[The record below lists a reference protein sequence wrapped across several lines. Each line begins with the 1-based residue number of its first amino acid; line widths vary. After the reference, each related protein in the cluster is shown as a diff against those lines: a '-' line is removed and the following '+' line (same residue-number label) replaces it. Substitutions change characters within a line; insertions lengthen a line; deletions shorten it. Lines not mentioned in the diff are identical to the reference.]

1 MSLLPLTY
9 RHRGPRPAP
18 GRTGAEAA
26 ARRSRPHRDLSPR
39 PPRSQWPLREP
50 GSRRAAPGLAGREPR
65 QPRSGGGGGR
75 GPLRAGCQRRHSRC
89 SVRGG
94 SGSAHRC
101 AMEAQAQDSSQ
112 CFPELSCTAS
122 PSMEKE
128 PASKTI
134 GGLLETQSLHEAD
147 EDMGTDVDFTSMIS
161 EEEKEELKT
170 ELAKLEDEISTLRQ
184 VLAAKEKHLVE
195 IKQKLGIS
203 LMNELKQNFSKS
215 WHDMQT
221 TSAYKKTHETL
232 SHAGQKATAAISNVG
247 TAISKKFGD
256 MSYSI
261 RHSISMPAMRNS
273 PTFKSFEEKV
283 ETTVTNLKTKVG
295 GTGHAGGS
303 FEDVLSSTAHASAQS
318 SLAGT
323 QLPENEEE
331 LQC

>member
-1 MSLLPLTY
+1 
-9 RHRGPRPAP
+9 
-18 GRTGAEAA
+18 
-26 ARRSRPHRDLSPR
+26 
-39 PPRSQWPLREP
+39 
-50 GSRRAAPGLAGREPR
+50 
-65 QPRSGGGGGR
+65 
-75 GPLRAGCQRRHSRC
+75 
-89 SVRGG
+89 
-94 SGSAHRC
+94 
-101 AMEAQAQDSSQ
+101 
-112 CFPELSCTAS
+112 
-122 PSMEKE
+122 
-128 PASKTI
+128 
-134 GGLLETQSLHEAD
+134 GLLETQSLHEAD
-147 EDMGTDVDFTSMIS
+147 EDVVTDVDFNNMIS
-161 EEEKEELKT
+161 EEEKEELKI

-256 MSYSI
+256 MRYEDLLLLCYSI

-283 ETTVTNLKTKVG
+283 ETTVTSLKTKVG
-295 GTGHAGGS
+295 GTSHTGGS
-303 FEDVLSSTAHASAQS
+303 FEEVLSSAAHASAQS

-323 QLPENEEE
+323 RLPESEEE

>member
-1 MSLLPLTY
+1 
-9 RHRGPRPAP
+9 
-18 GRTGAEAA
+18 
-26 ARRSRPHRDLSPR
+26 
-39 PPRSQWPLREP
+39 
-50 GSRRAAPGLAGREPR
+50 
-65 QPRSGGGGGR
+65 
-75 GPLRAGCQRRHSRC
+75 
-89 SVRGG
+89 
-94 SGSAHRC
+94 
-101 AMEAQAQDSSQ
+101 
-112 CFPELSCTAS
+112 
-122 PSMEKE
+122 
-128 PASKTI
+128 
-134 GGLLETQSLHEAD
+134 GLLETQSIHEAD
-147 EDMGTDVDFTSMIS
+147 EDVVTDVDFTNMIS
-161 EEEKEELKT
+161 EEEKEELKI

-256 MSYSI
+256 MRYRHLLLLCYSI

-283 ETTVTNLKTKVG
+283 ETTVTSLKTKVG
-295 GTGHAGGS
+295 GTSHTGGS
-303 FEDVLSSTAHASAQS
+303 FEEVLSSTAHASAQS

-323 QLPENEEE
+323 RLPESEEE

>member
-1 MSLLPLTY
+1 TFS
-9 RHRGPRPAP
+9 
-18 GRTGAEAA
+18 
-26 ARRSRPHRDLSPR
+26 
-39 PPRSQWPLREP
+39 
-50 GSRRAAPGLAGREPR
+50 
-65 QPRSGGGGGR
+65 
-75 GPLRAGCQRRHSRC
+75 
-89 SVRGG
+89 
-94 SGSAHRC
+94 
-101 AMEAQAQDSSQ
+101 
-112 CFPELSCTAS
+112 
-122 PSMEKE
+122 
-128 PASKTI
+128 
-134 GGLLETQSLHEAD
+134 GLLETQSLHEAD
-147 EDMGTDVDFTSMIS
+147 EDVVTDVDFTTMIS
-161 EEEKEELKT
+161 EEEKEELKI

-256 MSYSI
+256 MSYPMKFATDFFLPSTFFF
-261 RHSISMPAMRNS
+261 PPRNS

-283 ETTVTNLKTKVG
+283 ETTVTSLKTKVG
-295 GTGHAGGS
+295 GTGHTGGS
-303 FEDVLSSTAHASAQS
+303 FEEVLSSTAHASAQS

-323 QLPENEEE
+323 RLPESEEE

>member
-1 MSLLPLTY
+1 
-9 RHRGPRPAP
+9 
-18 GRTGAEAA
+18 
-26 ARRSRPHRDLSPR
+26 
-39 PPRSQWPLREP
+39 
-50 GSRRAAPGLAGREPR
+50 
-65 QPRSGGGGGR
+65 
-75 GPLRAGCQRRHSRC
+75 
-89 SVRGG
+89 
-94 SGSAHRC
+94 
-101 AMEAQAQDSSQ
+101 
-112 CFPELSCTAS
+112 
-122 PSMEKE
+122 
-128 PASKTI
+128 
-134 GGLLETQSLHEAD
+134 GLLETQSFHEAD
-147 EDMGTDVDFTSMIS
+147 EDVVTDVDFTNMIS
-161 EEEKEELKT
+161 EEEKEELKI

-256 MSYSI
+256 MRYRHLLLLCYSI

-283 ETTVTNLKTKVG
+283 ETTVTSLKTKVG
-295 GTGHAGGS
+295 GTSHTGGS
-303 FEDVLSSTAHASAQS
+303 FEEVLSSTAHASAQS

-323 QLPENEEE
+323 RLPESEEE

>member
-1 MSLLPLTY
+1 
-9 RHRGPRPAP
+9 
-18 GRTGAEAA
+18 
-26 ARRSRPHRDLSPR
+26 
-39 PPRSQWPLREP
+39 
-50 GSRRAAPGLAGREPR
+50 
-65 QPRSGGGGGR
+65 
-75 GPLRAGCQRRHSRC
+75 
-89 SVRGG
+89 
-94 SGSAHRC
+94 
-101 AMEAQAQDSSQ
+101 
-112 CFPELSCTAS
+112 
-122 PSMEKE
+122 
-128 PASKTI
+128 
-134 GGLLETQSLHEAD
+134 GLLETQSLHEAD
-147 EDMGTDVDFTSMIS
+147 EDVVTDVDFTNMIS
-161 EEEKEELKT
+161 EEEKEELKI

-184 VLAAKEKHLVE
+184 VLTAKEKHLVE

-256 MSYSI
+256 MRYRHLLLLCYSI

-283 ETTVTNLKTKVG
+283 ETTVTSLKTKVG
-295 GTGHAGGS
+295 GTSHPGGS
-303 FEDVLSSTAHASAQS
+303 FEEVLSSTAHASAQS

-323 QLPENEEE
+323 RVPESEEE

>member
-1 MSLLPLTY
+1 
-9 RHRGPRPAP
+9 
-18 GRTGAEAA
+18 
-26 ARRSRPHRDLSPR
+26 
-39 PPRSQWPLREP
+39 
-50 GSRRAAPGLAGREPR
+50 
-65 QPRSGGGGGR
+65 
-75 GPLRAGCQRRHSRC
+75 
-89 SVRGG
+89 
-94 SGSAHRC
+94 
-101 AMEAQAQDSSQ
+101 
-112 CFPELSCTAS
+112 
-122 PSMEKE
+122 
-128 PASKTI
+128 
-134 GGLLETQSLHEAD
+134 
-147 EDMGTDVDFTSMIS
+147 MIS
-161 EEEKEELKT
+161 EEEKEELKI

-215 WHDMQT
+215 WHDVQT
-221 TSAYKKTHETL
+221 TSAYTQCEEPASESYKKTHETL

-256 MSYSI
+256 MRSHSISYSI

-295 GTGHAGGS
+295 GTNNTGGS
-303 FEDVLSSTAHASAQS
+303 FEEVLSSTAHASAQS

-323 QLPENEEE
+323 RVPESEEE

>member
-1 MSLLPLTY
+1 
-9 RHRGPRPAP
+9 
-18 GRTGAEAA
+18 
-26 ARRSRPHRDLSPR
+26 
-39 PPRSQWPLREP
+39 
-50 GSRRAAPGLAGREPR
+50 
-65 QPRSGGGGGR
+65 
-75 GPLRAGCQRRHSRC
+75 
-89 SVRGG
+89 
-94 SGSAHRC
+94 
-101 AMEAQAQDSSQ
+101 
-112 CFPELSCTAS
+112 
-122 PSMEKE
+122 
-128 PASKTI
+128 
-134 GGLLETQSLHEAD
+134 GLLETQSFHEAD
-147 EDMGTDVDFTSMIS
+147 EDVVTDVDFTNMIS
-161 EEEKEELKT
+161 EEEKEELKI

-256 MSYSI
+256 MRYCHPLLLHYSI

-283 ETTVTNLKTKVG
+283 ETTVTSLKTKVG
-295 GTGHAGGS
+295 GTNHTGGS

-323 QLPENEEE
+323 RVPESEEE

>member
-1 MSLLPLTY
+1 
-9 RHRGPRPAP
+9 
-18 GRTGAEAA
+18 
-26 ARRSRPHRDLSPR
+26 
-39 PPRSQWPLREP
+39 
-50 GSRRAAPGLAGREPR
+50 
-65 QPRSGGGGGR
+65 
-75 GPLRAGCQRRHSRC
+75 
-89 SVRGG
+89 
-94 SGSAHRC
+94 
-101 AMEAQAQDSSQ
+101 
-112 CFPELSCTAS
+112 
-122 PSMEKE
+122 
-128 PASKTI
+128 
-134 GGLLETQSLHEAD
+134 GLLETHSLHEAD
-147 EDMGTDVDFTSMIS
+147 EDVVTDVDFTNMIS

-256 MSYSI
+256 MRYGACFLPLSSHSYSI

-283 ETTVTNLKTKVG
+283 ETTVTSLKTKVG
-295 GTGHAGGS
+295 GTSHPGGS
-303 FEDVLSSTAHASAQS
+303 FEEVLSSTAHASAQS

-323 QLPENEEE
+323 RLPESEEE

>member
-1 MSLLPLTY
+1 
-9 RHRGPRPAP
+9 
-18 GRTGAEAA
+18 
-26 ARRSRPHRDLSPR
+26 
-39 PPRSQWPLREP
+39 
-50 GSRRAAPGLAGREPR
+50 
-65 QPRSGGGGGR
+65 
-75 GPLRAGCQRRHSRC
+75 
-89 SVRGG
+89 
-94 SGSAHRC
+94 
-101 AMEAQAQDSSQ
+101 
-112 CFPELSCTAS
+112 
-122 PSMEKE
+122 
-128 PASKTI
+128 
-134 GGLLETQSLHEAD
+134 GLLETQSLQEAD
-147 EDMGTDVDFTSMIS
+147 EDVVTDVDFTTMIS
-161 EEEKEELKT
+161 EEEKEELKI

-247 TAISKKFGD
+247 TAISKRFGD
-256 MSYSI
+256 MRYRHLLLLFYSI

-283 ETTVTNLKTKVG
+283 ETTVTSLKTKVG
-295 GTGHAGGS
+295 GTSHTGGS
-303 FEDVLSSTAHASAQS
+303 FEEVLSSTAHASAQS

-323 QLPENEEE
+323 RLPESEEE

>member
-1 MSLLPLTY
+1 
-9 RHRGPRPAP
+9 
-18 GRTGAEAA
+18 
-26 ARRSRPHRDLSPR
+26 
-39 PPRSQWPLREP
+39 
-50 GSRRAAPGLAGREPR
+50 
-65 QPRSGGGGGR
+65 
-75 GPLRAGCQRRHSRC
+75 
-89 SVRGG
+89 
-94 SGSAHRC
+94 
-101 AMEAQAQDSSQ
+101 MEAQAQDSSQ

-221 TSAYKKTHETL
+221 TSAY
-232 SHAGQKATAAISNVG
+232 
-247 TAISKKFGD
+247 
-256 MSYSI
+256 SI

>member
-1 MSLLPLTY
+1 
-9 RHRGPRPAP
+9 
-18 GRTGAEAA
+18 
-26 ARRSRPHRDLSPR
+26 
-39 PPRSQWPLREP
+39 
-50 GSRRAAPGLAGREPR
+50 
-65 QPRSGGGGGR
+65 
-75 GPLRAGCQRRHSRC
+75 
-89 SVRGG
+89 
-94 SGSAHRC
+94 
-101 AMEAQAQDSSQ
+101 
-112 CFPELSCTAS
+112 
-122 PSMEKE
+122 
-128 PASKTI
+128 
-134 GGLLETQSLHEAD
+134 GLLETQSLHEAD
-147 EDMGTDVDFTSMIS
+147 EDVVTDVDFTNMIS
-161 EEEKEELKT
+161 EEEKEELKI

-256 MSYSI
+256 MRYRDLYSI

-283 ETTVTNLKTKVG
+283 ETTVTSLKTKVG
-295 GTGHAGGS
+295 GTSHTGGS
-303 FEDVLSSTAHASAQS
+303 FEEVLSSTAHASAQS
-318 SLAGT
+318 SLTGT
-323 QLPENEEE
+323 RLPESEEE

>member
-1 MSLLPLTY
+1 M
-9 RHRGPRPAP
+9 
-18 GRTGAEAA
+18 
-26 ARRSRPHRDLSPR
+26 
-39 PPRSQWPLREP
+39 EP
-50 GSRRAAPGLAGREPR
+50 
-65 QPRSGGGGGR
+65 
-75 GPLRAGCQRRHSRC
+75 
-89 SVRGG
+89 
-94 SGSAHRC
+94 
-101 AMEAQAQDSSQ
+101 QAQ
-112 CFPELSCTAS
+112 
-122 PSMEKE
+122 
-128 PASKTI
+128 
-134 GGLLETQSLHEAD
+134 GLLETQSLHEAD
-147 EDMGTDVDFTSMIS
+147 EDVVTDVDFTNMIS
-161 EEEKEELKT
+161 EEEKEELKI

-184 VLAAKEKHLVE
+184 VLSAKEKHLVE

-256 MSYSI
+256 MRYRDLLLLWSYFEDKNYSI

-283 ETTVTNLKTKVG
+283 ETTVTSLKTKVG
-295 GTGHAGGS
+295 GTSHAGGS
-303 FEDVLSSTAHASAQS
+303 FEEVLSSTAHASAQS

-323 QLPENEEE
+323 RLPESEEE